1 MADTTVL
8 VNPFPGLRPFTFD
21 ESHLFFG
28 REGQS
33 DALLTRLRRRRFIAV
48 VGTSGSGKSSLVRA
62 GLLPALYG
70 GFMTPAG
77 SSWRVAVLRPGN
89 DPMGN
94 LALAL
99 NAPDVLGAGNE
110 DPVIHRTLIE
120 TTLRRSTLGLVDAV
134 QQARL
139 LSHENLLIVVDQFEE
154 LFRFQ
159 QLLQRE
165 TSDDEAT
172 AFVKLLLEAT
182 RQREVPIYIVLA
194 LRSDYLGDCAQF
206 RDLPEAINDGQYL
219 IPRLYPLNSSASPSL
234 VQSPWVA
241 RPSRRVW
248 YTGCSMMSV
257 IIPTSSLFSST
268 PSCVSGT
275 TGSSTPR
282 QLSHWICP
290 ITKPLVGWLRRC
302 RAMPMKPTLPCPM
315 TVPVRWLKNC
325 SNA

>member
-1 MADTTVL
+1 
-8 VNPFPGLRPFTFD
+8 
-21 ESHLFFG
+21 
-28 REGQS
+28 
-33 DALLTRLRRRRFIAV
+33 
-48 VGTSGSGKSSLVRA
+48 
-62 GLLPALYG
+62 
-70 GFMTPAG
+70 MTPAG

-182 RQREVPIYIVLA
+182 RQREVPIYIVLTM
-194 LRSDYLGDCAQF
+194 RSDYLGDCAQF

-219 IPRLYPLNSSASPSL
+219 IPHLTREQLRLAITGP
-234 VQSPWVA
+234 VA
-241 RPSRRVW
+241 VGGA
-248 YTGCSMMSV
+248 T
-257 IIPTSSLFSST
+257 I
-268 PSCVSGT
+268 
-275 TGSSTPR
+275 TPR
-282 QLSHWICP
+282 LVHRLLNDVGDNPDQLP
-290 ITKPLVGWLRRC
+290 ILQHALMRLWDYREQHAASTESLDLPHYEAIGGMAEALSRHADEAYAALPDDRAREMAQKLFQCLTEKGPDNREIRRPATLQRSALSLRPPKQTC
-302 RAMPMKPTLPCPM
+302 WP
-315 TVPVRWLKNC
+315 
-325 SNA
+325 